1 MCRDNM
7 LKLKFLTTFVR
18 FDSWGVITRV
28 LVNLFVCVERT
39 ITIKS
44 MVLIRLQV
52 DAFEGSLRLGERNT
66 IRLLKPFLVDG
77 RGY

>member
-7 LKLKFLTTFVR
+7 LKLKLLTTFVR
-18 FDSWGVITRV
+18 FDSWRVFAGVV
-28 LVNLFVCVERT
+28 VNLFISIERT
-39 ITIKS
+39 TTIKS

-66 IRLLKPFLVDG
+66 IRLLKQFLVDG